1 MSPCRFLLFSAVF
14 TVGFATACLTSRE
27 EKNRQAEP
35 LDVAAP
41 VRIIRCTNPGLTSH
55 EYTPYRVVVDGEG
68 RRVADAPEGR
78 AEVWRV
84 DLANGRVVLFAV
96 EKPAE

>member
-14 TVGFATACLTSRE
+14 TVGFATACLTSRD
-27 EKNRQAEP
+27 EKKRQDEP

-41 VRIIRCTNPGLTSH
+41 VRIIRCTDPGLKSY
-55 EYTPYRVVVDGEG
+55 EFTPFRVVVDGEG
-68 RRVADAPEGR
+68 RAWPIRPKDAPS
-78 AEVWRV
+78 
-84 DLANGRVVLFAV
+84 LASRLGKREVVLFAV